1 MCEVWHYRKVV
12 IRYVV
17 SQAPDRRLKFLAS
30 IFMPLGSRVV
40 SVLDSGAEGPG

>member
-1 MCEVWHYRKVV
+1 MWRYRKVV

-30 IFMPLGSRVV
+30 IFMPLSSRVV
-40 SVLDSGAEGPG
+40 SMLD